1 LTCQH
6 YLKYHEKSKV
16 SAQFVDVCTV
26 AHVAHEYIIWHDCS
40 LGDRGGHHG
49 EKGFNLILFSG
60 VDLIVD

>member
-1 LTCQH
+1 
-6 YLKYHEKSKV
+6 
-16 SAQFVDVCTV
+16 VDVCTV